1 MNTLSTVV
9 VIPYWIAHTLRRR
22 NLPYTT
28 LFNFPEMVKYF
39 SHQDL
44 ALLRAANLEG
54 NLGTLNVTQTTQ
66 EQRNEEASCVVDI
79 MQEPAIG
86 WNANEWYQSDDQARD
101 EGLSNALSSV
111 MNLAFSDHT
120 QQMLMDRLYS
130 EDGVEAK
137 FDEPHAFVDLGRK
150 HIGLVIHPGYFIAT
164 TDSPTDRELLF
175 LRQYELT
182 RAILLALYVQ
192 APGFH
197 LVASSPVFLRYLGL
211 LSKKRMIL
219 A

>member
-9 VIPYWIAHTLRRR
+9 IIPYWIAHTLRRR

-28 LFNFPEMVKYF
+28 LFNFPEMV
-39 SHQDL
+39 
-44 ALLRAANLEG
+44 ALLKAANLEA
-54 NLGTLNVTQTTQ
+54 NLKTLNVTQRSTEQQRDDSTAVIDVYQ
-66 EQRNEEASCVVDI
+66 EGT
-79 MQEPAIG
+79 IG
-86 WNANEWYQSDDQARD
+86 WTGNEWYQTDGQTRD
-101 EGLSNALSSV
+101 EGLDRALNSV
-111 MNLAFSDHT
+111 MDLAFSDQT
-120 QQMLMDRLYS
+120 SQMLIDRLYS
-130 EDGVEAK
+130 EEGVDAK
-137 FDEPHAFVDLGRK
+137 FDEPYAFVDLGRK
-150 HIGLVIHPGYFIAT
+150 HIGVVIHPGYFIAT
-164 TDSPTDRELLF
+164 TDSPTDHELLF

>member
-9 VIPYWIAHTLRRR
+9 FIPYWIAHTLRRR
-22 NLPYTT
+22 NLPYSTI
-28 LFNFPEMVKYF
+28 FNFQEMATYF

-44 ALLRAANLEG
+44 ALLRAANLEA
-54 NLGTLNVTQTTQ
+54 NLKVLNVTQLSP
-66 EQRNEEASCVVDI
+66 EQRQAEDAAIVDVYE
-79 MQEPAIG
+79 QGTIG
-86 WNANEWYQSDDQARD
+86 WFGHEWYQTDDQVND
-101 EGLSNALSSV
+101 EALRRALNSV
-111 MNLAFSDHT
+111 MDLTFSEET
-120 QQMLMDRLYS
+120 RKMLTDRLYS
-130 EDGVEAK
+130 EDGVEVQ
-137 FDEPHAFVDLGRK
+137 FDEPYAFVDLGRK
-150 HIGLVIHPGYFIAT
+150 HIGVVIHPGYFIAT

-175 LRQYELT
+175 IRQYELT

>member
-66 EQRNEEASCVVDI
+66 EQRNEEANCVVDI

-86 WNANEWYQSDDQARD
+86 WNANEWYQSDDQSRD

-111 MNLAFSDHT
+111 MNLALSDHT

-130 EDGVEAK
+130 EDGVDAK